1 MVWCMGWLRG
11 SLGGQRAWGGT
22 VVLESRWIVVVVV
35 YLGGFWDPGAAGFT
49 PSGSAALTRADG

>member
-1 MVWCMGWLRG
+1 M
-11 SLGGQRAWGGT
+11 GGQRAWGGT